1 MALSG
6 YRTFAFTL
14 STSRCG
20 TTAIARVL
28 RSLGCDAHHEIL
40 QNSQL
45 YYRWMKRRFSP
56 CPAYEM
62 DAFVGTIRDYIG
74 EYLSASVVNKCNC
87 GCQEY
92 PLSLTDAPMVFAD
105 ISHFT
110 SCLWPLIFKAF
121 SDVRCVHITR
131 HGGVWVERF
140 MSQYGLEALYGET
153 EYPAHGLPDREFER
167 LNPFEK
173 ACWYWNS
180 RNRYFLMSGA
190 PRFKAEELGDHAEE
204 VCGYLYPEGDKK
216 KFAAGIRNI
225 DNSKYRWNDWRA
237 YEKRTFE
244 RMCGET
250 MAMLGY

>member
-1 MALSG
+1 MNG

-20 TTAIARVL
+20 TGAIARVL

-40 QNSQL
+40 QNPQL
-45 YYRWMKRRFSP
+45 YYRWMRRRFSC

-62 DAFVGTIRDYIG
+62 DAFVGTTRDFIG
-74 EYLSASVVNKCNC
+74 GYLSKPVVNDCGC

-92 PLSLTDAPMVFAD
+92 PLSLTDVPMVFAD

-121 SDVRCVHITR
+121 NDVRCIQITR
-131 HGGVWVERF
+131 HGAVWVERF
-140 MSQYGLEALYGET
+140 LSQRGIEALYGNDP
-153 EYPAHGLPDREFER
+153 YPAHGLREKEFSR
-167 LNPFEK
+167 LNPFEQ

-180 RNRYFLMSGA
+180 RNRYFMLSGV
-190 PRFKAEELGDHAEE
+190 PRFKAEELGDKAEE
-204 VCGYLYPEGDKK
+204 VCGYLYPEGDVG
-216 KFAAGIRNI
+216 KFKAGIRNI
-225 DNSKYRWNDWRA
+225 DNSKYRYSDWRD
-237 YEKRTFE
+237 YEKIVFE

-250 MAMLGY
+250 MGLLGY